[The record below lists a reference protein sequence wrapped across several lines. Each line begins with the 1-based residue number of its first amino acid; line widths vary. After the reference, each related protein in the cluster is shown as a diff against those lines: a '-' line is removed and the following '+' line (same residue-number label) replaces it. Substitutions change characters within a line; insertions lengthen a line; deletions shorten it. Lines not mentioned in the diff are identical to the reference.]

1 MFSAGDIV
9 AGKFQ
14 IERVIGQGGMG
25 VVVAATHIHLGQR
38 VALKF
43 LLPQLSTD
51 RAVVERFLREA
62 RSSAQLR
69 GEHICRVSD
78 VGMLDSGAPYFVMEL
93 LEGRDLAS
101 ILVERGPLPVAILAD
116 YVVQAC
122 LGLAEAHAAQIV
134 HRDLKP
140 ANLFLTF
147 RPDGSPLIKIVDFGI
162 AKASAADPGFRI
174 TRTDAVMGSPGYMSP
189 EQLRSSRIADARSDI
204 WALGVI
210 LFELSSGRPPFA
222 AESITDL
229 ALRIAVDPT
238 PQLRTPPGFDHVVYR
253 CLEKDPARRFQDV
266 GQLAMALAPF
276 GGPMVRERAVGA
288 TRLLSAV
295 PRASTAPPE
304 VATPGVPT
312 TLGSSAVGLE
322 RARGDRLRWGIVVGA
337 LAAGALG
344 MVVFLK
350 LRGGDTHVSIVAAPA
365 TSPAPVAVD
374 AAIQAEPTTPSPT
387 AAAPAAVPAAVPIDA
402 AESVTRLPPVDA
414 ARPIDASPIDAA
426 VDAVSRPHVAP
437 PVRKVTGSSPP
448 VRKGSDDELEG
459 SRK

>member
-1 MFSAGDIV
+1 MFAAGDII

-14 IERVIGQGGMG
+14 IERVIGHGGMG
-25 VVVAATHIHLGQR
+25 FVVAATHIHLGQR

-43 LLPQLSTD
+43 LLPQMASN

-101 ILVERGPLPVAILAD
+101 ILTERGSLPVPIVAD
-116 YVVQAC
+116 YLVQAC

-147 RPDGSPLIKIVDFGI
+147 RPDGSPLVKIVDFGI
-162 AKASAADPGFRI
+162 AKAAPTGEAFHL

-189 EQLRSSRIADARSDI
+189 EQLRSTRAADARSDI
-204 WALGVI
+204 WALGAI
-210 LFELSSGRPPFA
+210 LYELASGRPPFA
-222 AESITDL
+222 AESITEL
-229 ALRIAVDPT
+229 ALRVAMDPT
-238 PQLRTPPGFDHVVYR
+238 PALTGPSIPRGFDQIVNR

-266 GQLAMALAPF
+266 GQVAMALAAF
-276 GGPMVRERAVGA
+276 GGPMVRERAIGA

-295 PRASTAPPE
+295 ARAASSSDGAA
-304 VATPGVPT
+304 VSAVPT
-312 TLGSSAVGLE
+312 TLGSSAAGLE
-322 RARGDRLRWGIVVGA
+322 RAHGDRLRWGIVIGA

-344 MVVFLK
+344 TIAIVK
-350 LRGGDTHVSIVAAPA
+350 LRGGDAHVSVVSPASAPAAADAAAAIEPSPPPLPAAVAPA
-365 TSPAPVAVD
+365 TA
-374 AAIQAEPTTPSPT
+374 
-387 AAAPAAVPAAVPIDA
+387 PIDA
-402 AESVTRLPPVDA
+402 SPPVEALPPIDA
-414 ARPIDASPIDAA
+414 ARPIDASPIDAT

-448 VRKGSDDELEG
+448 VRRGPDDELEG